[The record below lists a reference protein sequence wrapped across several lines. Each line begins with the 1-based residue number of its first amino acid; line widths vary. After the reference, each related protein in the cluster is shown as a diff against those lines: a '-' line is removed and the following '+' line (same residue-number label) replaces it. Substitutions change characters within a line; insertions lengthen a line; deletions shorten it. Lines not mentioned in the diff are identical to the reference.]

1 MKNIVVLLV
10 LAILTQFAYAQ
21 SKNMNTARNHLNTY
35 LNYDK
40 AESKT
45 VSLEKAQVA
54 IDAAVEEVKA
64 LQAANDPKLKP
75 NTVAKVYSYK
85 AQIYSEMAA
94 VPNSPMTAD
103 ATEKAV
109 EAAKISLEADKSVS
123 TVQNIQ
129 ILDGARIKVFNDGIT
144 GYENGEYEKAYHSFT
159 KAAAISDIL
168 AQRGLG
174 GIDSSSIAMSAYSA
188 QNAGKADEAIAI
200 YERLIAMQY
209 NDVQIYQQLAT
220 LYMAKGEDAKG
231 AATIEA
237 GKARYPA
244 SKDFLIAEINS
255 LLKAGKQQEAVAKM
269 EEAASLFPDNPSLY
283 FALGSTYEGIPGMK
297 DKAESYYQK
306 ALNIKPDFFDA
317 LYNIGALFYN
327 EAAEKVK
334 QANELPLNKQKEYD
348 VLTKEA
354 QALFSK
360 ALPFFDKALGVEPND
375 MNTLIALKEIHANLG
390 DMKKS
395 GEYKARF
402 EGLKNKLL
410 PN

>member
-402 EGLKNKLL
+402 EGLKNK
-410 PN
+410 

>member
-85 AQIYSEMAA
+85 AQIYAEMAA
-94 VPNSPMTAD
+94 VPNSTMAAD

-109 EAAKISLEADKSVS
+109 EAAKISLEADKSVN

-317 LYNIGALFYN
+317 LYNLGALFYN

-348 VLTKEA
+348 TLTKEA

-395 GEYKARF
+395 NEYKARF
-402 EGLKNKLL
+402 EGLKNK
-410 PN
+410 